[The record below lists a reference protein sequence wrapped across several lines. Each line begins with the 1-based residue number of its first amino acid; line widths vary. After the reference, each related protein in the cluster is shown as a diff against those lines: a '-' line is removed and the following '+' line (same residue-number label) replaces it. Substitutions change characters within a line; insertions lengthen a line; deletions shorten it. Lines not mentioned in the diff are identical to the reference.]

1 MKIRTFLICLL
12 AFCFMTESAF
22 AEISASS
29 DAANSSVAVTAA
41 VSGEEIQILL
51 LKPGYGISDAET
63 AAASSDKSEL
73 GNVVEYFGQATAK
86 DNKLE
91 TAIPMRADAAKGKY
105 LLVIDGEETSF
116 YFAPYDELLDNMIPE
131 AKAALSN
138 GTFGEFAEGNGK
150 YFCNS
155 DMYENLSSGKTA
167 AKYASDMMSGYNEA
181 DKLKYMSK
189 LTSAMNMGIIME
201 ALNENKITDFT
212 VAASMTDTDGMT
224 VPIEKIDLI
233 DQDVVK
239 NVLSDISGKNY
250 SSAAA
255 YKNRL
260 SESIFLNVL
269 CNGADMTNAE
279 KKAFFEA
286 YAEKLGMDLSN
297 YYKLSDNKK
306 SEVIAKLSAE
316 NTSSTALLQTSLD
329 KLCKNAL
336 PTTTT
341 GGGAGGGGGS
351 SGGGGGGSGSTR
363 AIYGNDTIN
372 TQTSG
377 SDTTDNTPGGFTD
390 LSECKWAQP
399 AIEYLTKINM
409 IKGYDDNTFKPFKN
423 ISRAEF
429 ISILARKYLPN
440 ESYPQSF
447 SDVETG
453 SWYFDYIENAFNNG
467 IIKGKDNDIFA
478 PDANISRQDI
488 AVILFRLAGFIG
500 REISGTAAEF
510 ADDPDI
516 ASYAKDAVY
525 ALKSAGI
532 INGYEN
538 GKFNPNASATRAEAA
553 QMIYNFI
560 LFLE

>member
-1 MKIRTFLICLL
+1 
-12 AFCFMTESAF
+12 MTESAF

-116 YFAPYDELLDNMIPE
+116 YFAPYDELIDNMIPE